1 MNCKPGDLA
10 VVVRSTLGN
19 LGKIVRVIGPS
30 LSNSVA
36 FGETFVDP
44 ATGITWRRDMHDFD
58 WDVESAGLPL
68 AIRFS
73 RGNWET
79 TFRRPVHDSALR
91 PLRDNEDEDEMLRI
105 AGKSVTQGELS
116 ECLQKR
122 ME

>member
-10 VVVRSTLGN
+10 VIVRSTLGN

-36 FGETFVDP
+36 FGETFADP
-44 ATGITWRRDMHDFD
+44 VTGITWRRDTHGFD
-58 WDVESAGLPL
+58 WDVEAVGSPL
-68 AIRFS
+68 VIGFADGR
-73 RGNWET
+73 RGT
-79 TFRRPVHDSALR
+79 ALRRPTQDSALR

-105 AGKSVTQGELS
+105 AGKPVTQGELS

>member
-19 LGKIVRVIGPS
+19 TGKLVRVLGVSFLHGAPVGS
-30 LSNSVA
+30 TA
-36 FGETFVDP
+36 VDP
-44 ATGITWRRDMHDFD
+44 ETGAVFRNEGHYRY
-58 WDVESAGLPL
+58 WDVVAQGSPLVCERYNGL
-68 AIRFS
+68 RHE
-73 RGNWET
+73 RYK
-79 TFRRPVHDSALR
+79 RPFKDADLR

-105 AGKSVTQGELS
+105 AGKPVTQGELS

>member
-10 VVVRSTLGN
+10 VVVRSTAGN

-30 LSNSVA
+30 LSNSLA

-44 ATGITWRRDMHDFD
+44 ATGIRWRRDTHEFN
-58 WDVESAGLPL
+58 WDAESVGLPL
-68 AIRFS
+68 AIRFP
-73 RGNWET
+73 RGNWGT
-79 TFRRPVHDSALR
+79 TLRRPCQDSALR

-105 AGKSVTQGELS
+105 AGKPVTQGELS

>member
-30 LSNSVA
+30 
-36 FGETFVDP
+36 FGNDAPLGSKIVDP
-44 ATGITWRRDMHDFD
+44 ASGRLWSRDTLDFI
-58 WDVESAGLPL
+58 WDVESSGSPL
-68 AIRFS
+68 VSICS
-73 RGNWET
+73 DGSLIGDL
-79 TFRRPVHDSALR
+79 RRLFPDSALR

-105 AGKSVTQGELS
+105 AGKPVTQGELS

-122 ME
+122 MA

>member
-10 VVVRSTLGN
+10 VIVRSTLGN
-19 LGKIVRVIGPS
+19 FGKIVRVIGPS

-36 FGETFVDP
+36 FGTSVVDP
-44 ATGITWRRDMHDFD
+44 ATGARWLRCMSEFQ
-58 WDVESAGLPL
+58 WDVDAFGSPL
-68 AIRFS
+68 ISDVVGERVA
-73 RGNWET
+73 T
-79 TFRRPVHDSALR
+79 HTRRPFPDFALR

-105 AGKSVTQGELS
+105 AGKPVTQGELS